1 MLTSEFLNPASST
14 TPYLLLLTRTQAGIL
29 LSVVWLCEL
38 IVLVWKCQ
46 RTGVAL
52 KHIGMTVCK
61 YCKLK
66 LEDASNTF
74 LHDLCFLVEE
84 NRGPSL
90 IWLFLFPDDLVGIST
105 KTNVG

>member
-38 IVLVWKCQ
+38 IVLRWKCQ

-61 YCKLK
+61 YCKFK
-66 LEDASNTF
+66 LEDTF
-74 LHDLCFLVEE
+74 LHNLCFLVEE

-90 IWLFLFPDDLVGIST
+90 IWLFLFPDNLVDIFT
-105 KTNVG
+105 ETNVG